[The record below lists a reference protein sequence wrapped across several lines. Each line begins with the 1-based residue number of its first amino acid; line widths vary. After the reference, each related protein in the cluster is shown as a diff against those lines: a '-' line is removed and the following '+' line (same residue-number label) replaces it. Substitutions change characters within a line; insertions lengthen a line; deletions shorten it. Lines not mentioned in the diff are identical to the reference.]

1 MLDTLYKNWRY
12 LFITAFFLT
21 ALLTAFLADNSIN
34 ILSPEALFSY
44 LILMLLS
51 LIPGCIMVF
60 ASVHIRIL
68 TATFLVLLFI
78 ISQIKSFPVLPYG
91 LKYRYVILLAAIFIA
106 CIFYYLRHYLDKL
119 LFVFFGTLWVGSFFI
134 SKHPLLTVQNFNQTK
149 NHTNLNLPPY
159 IEVVLDEHIGLE
171 GISPKDDQN
180 NLVSVLK
187 DKYINLG
194 FRVYGKAY
202 SRDFRSLASF
212 ASFLNFK
219 PIDNLKDYILHNY
232 EEDRHILTQ
241 NALFETLSNKGYDI
255 NIIQS
260 SYLDLCAEN
269 KNFNLVKCITYK
281 HTAPVPVNPV
291 LSSSTKSIAILEQV
305 FSKLRFNFSKIKKSK
320 IWSMLHLP
328 QSENQSILTPSTA
341 TYQAF
346 NEVEKLAKTVQ
357 VNNAYFIHLLLP
369 HAPYVFNKNCE
380 YIGESQNKTKA
391 YFEQLECTHK
401 LIGAFLKTLET
412 NQNTKNSI
420 IVIHGDH
427 GSRIE
432 EPDIRLNYKFTPEN
446 IIKNYSAFFVVKNS
460 FNEPGYDLTA
470 LPLDFLLKN
479 IFTKIERPTPDSIK
493 KTIYLRS
500 GKDFDLGKRIMP
512 NFSNGIVLTQS
523 IKKA

>member
-12 LFITAFFLT
+12 LFITTFFLT

-34 ILSPEALFSY
+34 ILSSEALFSY
-44 LILMLLS
+44 FILILIS

-60 ASVHIRIL
+60 SNVYIRIL
-68 TATFLVLLFI
+68 AATLLVLFFI
-78 ISQIKSFPVLPYG
+78 ISQIKSFPALPYG
-91 LKYRYVILLAAIFIA
+91 LKYRYIILLAAIFIA
-106 CIFYYLRHYLDKL
+106 CIFYCLRHYLDKL

-134 SKHPLLTVQNFNQTK
+134 SKHPLVTVHNFSQTK
-149 NHTNLNLPPY
+149 NHANLKLPPY

-180 NLVSVLK
+180 NLASVLK
-187 DKYINLG
+187 DKYIKLG

-202 SRDFRSLASF
+202 SRDFRSIASF

-219 PIDNLKDYILHNY
+219 PIDDLKDYILHNY

-255 NIIQS
+255 NVIQS
-260 SYLDLCAEN
+260 SYLDLCAKSE
-269 KNFNLVKCITYK
+269 NFNLANCITYK
-281 HTAPVPVNPV
+281 HTAPVPVNPA
-291 LSSSTKSIAILEQV
+291 LRSSTKSIAILEQV
-305 FSKLRFNFSKIKKSK
+305 FSKLRFDFSKLKKSK

-346 NEVEKLAKTVQ
+346 NEVEKLAKSVQ
-357 VNNAYFIHLLLP
+357 INNAYFIHLLLP

-391 YFEQLECTHK
+391 YFDQLECTHK
-401 LIGAFLKTLET
+401 LIGTFLKTLEI
-412 NQNTKNSI
+412 NENTKNSI

-446 IIKNYSAFFVVKNS
+446 IIKNYSAFFVVKS
-460 FNEPGYDLTA
+460 PFNEPGYDLAT
-470 LPLDFLLKN
+470 LPLDFLLKS
-479 IFTKIERPTPDSIK
+479 IFSKIEQPTPDNIK

-512 NFSNGIVLTQS
+512 NFSNGSVLTQS
-523 IKKA
+523 IKKV